1 MAGHSQF
8 KNIMHRKGAQDAK
21 RARAFAKMIREITV
35 SAREGLPDMA
45 FNPRLRSAVMAARAA
60 NMPRDTIERAIKKA
74 SGAGAGD
81 DYVEIRYEGY
91 GPGGVAIL
99 VDVLTDN
106 KNRAASEI
114 RHAFSKNGGNLGT
127 PGSVAHMFTK
137 KGLIVVEK
145 DAADE
150 DKLTEIVLKAA
161 GEGATD
167 NYQEVRYEGYG
178 PAGGAVIVEALTDNR
193 NRTAP
198 ALRTAFNKYG
208 GAMGESGSV
217 SFMFNRLGGVRYPEA
232 AASADAMLEAAIEAG
247 ADDVTSTAEGHEVIV
262 SVEGFFAVRDALEQ
276 KFGTP
281 LEARIE
287 WRPNITVP
295 LDEEKA
301 AAVLKLLDVLE
312 DDDDVQNVYAN
323 FEIADEIMQ
332 KLSA

>member
-1 MAGHSQF
+1 VAGHSQF

-74 SGAGAGD
+74 SGGGAGD

-91 GPGGVAIL
+91 GPGGV
-99 VDVLTDN
+99 
-106 KNRAASEI
+106 
-114 RHAFSKNGGNLGT
+114 
-127 PGSVAHMFTK
+127 
-137 KGLIVVEK
+137 
-145 DAADE
+145 
-150 DKLTEIVLKAA
+150 
-161 GEGATD
+161 
-167 NYQEVRYEGYG
+167 
-178 PAGGAVIVEALTDNR
+178 AVIVEALTDNR

-217 SFMFNRLGGVRYPEA
+217 AFMFNRLGVVRYAAA
-232 AASADAMLEAAIEAG
+232 AASAEAMLEAAIEAG
-247 ADDVTSTAEGHEVIV
+247 ADDVVSDAEGHEVIAGV
-262 SVEGFFAVRDALEQ
+262 DGFFALRDALEQ
-276 KFGTP
+276 KFGP
-281 LEARIE
+281 PAEAKIE

-332 KLSA
+332 KLSL